1 VFQHG
6 QIRMISAILSL
17 SVLLAVCIA
26 GAIGLLR
33 YTPDSWRYLNV
44 KIWVFELR
52 ASKSDDE

>member
-1 VFQHG
+1 MTV
-6 QIRMISAILSL
+6 ILSFT
-17 SVLLAVCIA
+17 VLVAVCIA

-33 YTPDSWRYLNV
+33 YIPDSWRHLNV